1 MTTTPNIAP
10 CRVPTM
16 YFIGVSTGK
25 SSIMTLFPRWAELLD
40 VSAELVGFDAP
51 PGAPADTYRAIV
63 QHIKTDPLARGAL
76 VTTHKID
83 LLAACRDLFDQ
94 LDPNAVLTG
103 EVSCIS
109 KQAGQLLG
117 AAVDPI
123 SSRLAW
129 QNFVPEGHWAHS
141 GGHVLCLGAGGAAAA
156 ISVAVAGMDDR
167 PQTFILVERDPA
179 RLEHARALHR
189 KLETDINFEYA
200 LSADPLENDRRL
212 AQLPVGSM
220 VINATGMGK
229 DRPGSPLTDAAVF
242 PENGLVWELNYRGE
256 LTFLAQAQRQAVT
269 QGLIVEDGWVYFL
282 HGWTQ
287 VIARVFHLDLTPV
300 LFRRLADTAE
310 TLRG

>member
-1 MTTTPNIAP
+1 MTSTPNIAT

-16 YFIGVSTGK
+16 YFIGVTTGK

-40 VSAELVGFDAP
+40 VTAQLVGFDAP

-63 QHIKTDPLARGAL
+63 QHIKTDPLAQGAL

-83 LLAACRDLFDQ
+83 LLAACPDLFDE
-94 LDPNAVLTG
+94 LDPNAVLCG
-103 EVSCIS
+103 EISCIS
-109 KQAGQLLG
+109 KHAGRLLG
-117 AAVDPI
+117 TAVDPL
-123 SSRLAW
+123 SSQLAW
-129 QNFVPEGHWAHS
+129 QEFVPQGHWANS

-167 PQTFILVERDPA
+167 PKKFILVERDPA
-179 RLEHARALHR
+179 RLEHVRSLHQ
-189 KLETDINFEYA
+189 KLDTDMAFEYV
-200 LSADPLENDRRL
+200 LDGDVRQNDWRV
-212 AQLPVGSM
+212 AHLPAGSM

-229 DRPGSPLTDAAVF
+229 DRPGSPLSDAAVF

-256 LTFLAQAQRQAVT
+256 LTFLAQAQRQAAT